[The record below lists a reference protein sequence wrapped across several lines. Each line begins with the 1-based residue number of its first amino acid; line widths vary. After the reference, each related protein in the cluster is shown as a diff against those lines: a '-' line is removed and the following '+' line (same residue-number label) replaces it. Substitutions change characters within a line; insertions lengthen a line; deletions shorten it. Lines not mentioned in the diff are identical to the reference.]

1 MSQIRG
7 AEVRWS
13 TREIKRLKMNE
24 HLLALQPKT
33 ALHQYAHGAY
43 YTNDT

>member
-1 MSQIRG
+1 
-7 AEVRWS
+7 
-13 TREIKRLKMNE
+13 MNE